1 MVNWLPSC
9 TVLMVS
15 TLLHGAPL
23 VGSASMDRRAE
34 LVAEAKWE
42 DSSLREATTKAATA
56 TATAAAAATDTFVVR
71 ASQK

>member
-1 MVNWLPSC
+1 
-9 TVLMVS
+9 
-15 TLLHGAPL
+15 
-23 VGSASMDRRAE
+23 MDRRAE